1 MMQSCTTLGGRRTVT
16 GRTKCVIQICVIRL
30 ERLSAKG
37 VSPLIAAVLLI
48 AVTMAIAGVMA
59 TWATTFT
66 AGKVEE
72 ANIGAD
78 CIGAI
83 DISSLTFSNT
93 TVSVKIRNVA
103 ERINLTNIKAS
114 IEYTDAT
121 KNKEINIGD
130 YNASG
135 TLAPGSTTWL
145 IYNTGSA
152 AKPQKI
158 EMLASNCLKY
168 PAALFFR

>member
-1 MMQSCTTLGGRRTVT
+1 MNL
-16 GRTKCVIQICVIRL
+16 
-30 ERLSAKG
+30 KG

-66 AGKVEE
+66 AGKVDE

-93 TVSVKIRNVA
+93 TVSIKIRNVA
-103 ERINLTNIKAS
+103 ERINLTNIRAS
-114 IEYTDAT
+114 VEYGDAT
-121 KNKEINIGD
+121 KNKEILISD
-130 YNASG
+130 YNA
-135 TLAPGSTTWL
+135 TDPLAPGSTTPSTSPA
-145 IYNTGSA
+145 ISA
-152 AKPQKI
+152 RCSA
-158 EMLASNCLKY
+158 LAPSS
-168 PAALFFR
+168 ALARAMAPKFGIAI

>member
-1 MMQSCTTLGGRRTVT
+1 MNL
-16 GRTKCVIQICVIRL
+16 
-30 ERLSAKG
+30 KG

-66 AGKVEE
+66 AGKVDE

-93 TVSVKIRNVA
+93 TVSIKIRNVA
-103 ERINLTNIKAS
+103 ERINLTNIRAS
-114 IEYTDAT
+114 VEYGDAT
-121 KNKEINIGD
+121 KNKEILISD
-130 YNASG
+130 YNA
-135 TLAPGSTTWL
+135 TDPLAPGSTTWL
-145 IYNTGSA
+145 IYNTGSVT
-152 AKPQKI
+152 KPQKI
-158 EMLASNCLKY
+158 EVLASNCLKY
-168 PAALFFR
+168 PATLFFR